1 MENKN
6 LYKGIFCIIFSAF
19 CFALMG
25 MLVHLAGDI
34 FFVQKAFFR
43 NLVSFFAAMIML
55 VKERKSVT
63 IPKGS
68 FKFLLIRAAAGSIGI
83 FGNFYALDHIPIA
96 DAGILN
102 KMSPF
107 FAVLFSLIF
116 LHETI
121 KPVPFMCILGAFAGA
136 VFVIKPSANIMNSF
150 PAIFAFVGGMGA
162 GLAYACVRKLGSMKM
177 TGSVIIAFF
186 SAFSCLL
193 SVPYLVTSFTPMT
206 WQQWLILTGAGIAAT
221 GGQFGI
227 TYAYYYA
234 PARDISIYDYT
245 QILFSALLG
254 YLAFRQIPDAYSLIG
269 YAVIILMAVIVFL
282 YNKKHGT
289 TA

>member
-55 VKERKSVT
+55 VKERKSVI
-63 IPKGS
+63 IPKDS
-68 FKFLLIRAAAGSIGI
+68 FKFLLIRATAGSIGI

-162 GLAYACVRKLGSMKM
+162 GLA
-177 TGSVIIAFF
+177 
-186 SAFSCLL
+186 
-193 SVPYLVTSFTPMT
+193 
-206 WQQWLILTGAGIAAT
+206 
-221 GGQFGI
+221 
-227 TYAYYYA
+227 
-234 PARDISIYDYT
+234 
-245 QILFSALLG
+245 
-254 YLAFRQIPDAYSLIG
+254 
-269 YAVIILMAVIVFL
+269 
-282 YNKKHGT
+282 
-289 TA
+289 

>member
-55 VKERKSVT
+55 VKERKSVI
-63 IPKGS
+63 IPKDS

-116 LHETI
+116 LI
-121 KPVPFMCILGAFAGA
+121 
-136 VFVIKPSANIMNSF
+136 
-150 PAIFAFVGGMGA
+150 
-162 GLAYACVRKLGSMKM
+162 
-177 TGSVIIAFF
+177 
-186 SAFSCLL
+186 
-193 SVPYLVTSFTPMT
+193 
-206 WQQWLILTGAGIAAT
+206 
-221 GGQFGI
+221 
-227 TYAYYYA
+227 
-234 PARDISIYDYT
+234 
-245 QILFSALLG
+245 
-254 YLAFRQIPDAYSLIG
+254 
-269 YAVIILMAVIVFL
+269 
-282 YNKKHGT
+282 
-289 TA
+289 